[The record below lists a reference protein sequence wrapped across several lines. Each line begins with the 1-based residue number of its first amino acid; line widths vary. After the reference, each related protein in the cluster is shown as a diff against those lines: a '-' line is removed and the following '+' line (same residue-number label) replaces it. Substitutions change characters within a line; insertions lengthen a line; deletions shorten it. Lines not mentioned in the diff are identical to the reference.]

1 MPARPTRQAA
11 VDQSR
16 SEERAEVILGLSNS
30 TIERMTT
37 LLLSTKE
44 RANHGEL
51 KIVEAWRNDER
62 SNDEKLQFLL
72 AK

>member
-1 MPARPTRQAA
+1 
-11 VDQSR
+11 
-16 SEERAEVILGLSNS
+16 
-30 TIERMTT
+30 MTT

-62 SNDEKLQFLL
+62 SNDEKLHILH
-72 AK
+72 AKRAKQYR